1 MEFLFKTYTYFKI
14 IINISLYLS
23 YKLNLNYLYCE
34 EMFNFYNY
42 KYLNKSNFENL
53 KLYLLINAKKNNSLN
68 YSYSKARYKIISFS
82 R

>member
-1 MEFLFKTYTYFKI
+1 
-14 IINISLYLS
+14 
-23 YKLNLNYLYCE
+23 
-34 EMFNFYNY
+34 MFNYYNY

-68 YSYSKARYKIISFS
+68 YSYSEARHKIISFS